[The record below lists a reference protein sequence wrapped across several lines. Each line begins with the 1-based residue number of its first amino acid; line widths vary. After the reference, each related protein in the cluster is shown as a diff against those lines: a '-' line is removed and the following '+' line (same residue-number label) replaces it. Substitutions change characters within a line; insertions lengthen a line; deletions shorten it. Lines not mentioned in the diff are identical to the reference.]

1 MVSFG
6 SKALPLRR
14 LGGIMGDE
22 DNSHKRSRKKMGMSR
37 KPDKQSNS
45 FDANVNKNGSG
56 RGSQRQSDS
65 ETQRSVVRKQVD
77 PETTKYF
84 SEIANLIE
92 SNGVDMEERSVVCGN
107 ALEEARGKEFELA
120 TDYYLSHTMQ
130 TLLEGCDVNSLCS
143 FLRSCAKDFPSIAM
157 DRSGSHVA
165 ETAIKSLSQHLQDN
179 DVYSVIEDTLNA
191 ICKVIV
197 KNPGDLMCD
206 CYGSHVLRSLLSLFK
221 GVPLDSSEFNRRK
234 SSSVLAERLNFK
246 AFRADTDISPQ
257 AVQGFPG
264 LLDFL
269 VSGMSKC
276 IQNNIK
282 TMQVDQYSSLVLQS
296 ALKLLAGDEE
306 KLLQIIP
313 ILIGCTREE
322 ILEGDSIKTTKA
334 RNILYLMK
342 ETAFSHL
349 MEVALEVA
357 PEVLYN
363 EMFTKVFRNS
373 LFELSSHHCGNFV
386 IQALISHAG
395 SQDQMEVIW
404 EELGSKFKDLLK
416 MGKSGIIASL
426 IAASQR
432 LHIYEHKC
440 CEALATAVHSSNESS
455 TCIVPRILFLD
466 SYFYCEDKSNWN
478 WPSGAKMHVMGS
490 LILQGVF
497 RFQNEFIQPFI
508 TSITSLNADNILEAA
523 KDSGG
528 ARVIEAFL
536 SSDASAK
543 LKRRLIMKLR
553 GHFGELSLQS
563 SGSFTVEK
571 CFTVGNISL
580 REAIVSE
587 LLTVQS
593 ELWNTKQGPHLMRKL
608 DVDGFAARPDQWRSR
623 QESKQSTFNEF
634 YSTFGSSETKPSK
647 NSSFLSDDSKKTSQ
661 PNKIKQMRE
670 EIAHLQTSP
679 APFLSTTGFKRKPNK
694 PEKSSKRFARNSAD
708 EDVPKVKKNKSKNIV
723 TDEGTSQS
731 MDKAEKKRHREDVL
745 QKSPKK
751 LKT

>member
-1 MVSFG
+1 
-6 SKALPLRR
+6 
-14 LGGIMGDE
+14 
-22 DNSHKRSRKKMGMSR
+22 
-37 KPDKQSNS
+37 
-45 FDANVNKNGSG
+45 
-56 RGSQRQSDS
+56 
-65 ETQRSVVRKQVD
+65 
-77 PETTKYF
+77 
-84 SEIANLIE
+84 
-92 SNGVDMEERSVVCGN
+92 MEERSVVCGN

-143 FLRSCAKDFPSIAM
+143 FLQSCAKDFPSIAM

-395 SQDQMEVIW
+395 SLDQMEVIW

-416 MGKSGIIASL
+416 MGKSGVIASL

-440 CEALATAVHSSNESS
+440 CEALAMAVHSSNESS

-543 LKRRLIMKLR
+543 LKRRIIMKLR

-694 PEKSSKRFARNSAD
+694 PENSSKKFARNSAD
-708 EDVPKVKKNKSKNIV
+708 DDVPKVKNKSKNIV
-723 TDEGTSQS
+723 TDT
-731 MDKAEKKRHREDVL
+731 
-745 QKSPKK
+745 
-751 LKT
+751 

>member
-1 MVSFG
+1 PFRAKANANNVLVQIPVRFCEQREYQTSG
-6 SKALPLRR
+6 NSTEAKALPLRR

-282 TMQVDQYSSLVLQS
+282 TMQVDQYSSLS

-416 MGKSGIIASL
+416 MGKSGVIASL

-466 SYFYCEDKSNWN
+466 SYFYCEDKSIGIGQAVLKCTSW
-478 WPSGAKMHVMGS
+478 
-490 LILQGVF
+490 
-497 RFQNEFIQPFI
+497 EFIQPFI

-694 PEKSSKRFARNSAD
+694 PRKEQQ
-708 EDVPKVKKNKSKNIV
+708 EVCKKF
-723 TDEGTSQS
+723 G
-731 MDKAEKKRHREDVL
+731 R
-745 QKSPKK
+745 
-751 LKT
+751 

>member
-56 RGSQRQSDS
+56 RGSHRQSDS

-179 DVYSVIEDTLNA
+179 DVYSVVEDTLNA

-246 AFRADTDISPQ
+246 AFRADMDISQQ

-416 MGKSGIIASL
+416 MGKSGVIASL

-440 CEALATAVHSSNESS
+440 CEALATAIHSSNESS

-523 KDSGG
+523 KDSAG

-694 PEKSSKRFARNSAD
+694 PEKSSKKFARNSAD
-708 EDVPKVKKNKSKNIV
+708 EDVPKVKKNQSNNIV

-731 MDKAEKKRHREDVL
+731 MHKAEKKRHREDVL

>member
-22 DNSHKRSRKKMGMSR
+22 DNSHKRSRKKMGMNR

-234 SSSVLAERLNFK
+234 SSSALAERLNFK
-246 AFRADTDISPQ
+246 AFRADTDISPP
-257 AVQGFPG
+257 VQGFPG

-416 MGKSGIIASL
+416 MGKSGVIASL

-440 CEALATAVHSSNESS
+440 CEALATAVHSSSESS

-634 YSTFGSSETKPSK
+634 CSTFGSSETKPSK

-679 APFLSTTGFKRKPNK
+679 APFLSTTGFKRKPSK
-694 PEKSSKRFARNSAD
+694 PEKSSKKFARNSAD
-708 EDVPKVKKNKSKNIV
+708 DDVTKVKKNKSKNIV
-723 TDEGTSQS
+723 TDT
-731 MDKAEKKRHREDVL
+731 
-745 QKSPKK
+745 
-751 LKT
+751 

>member
-37 KPDKQSNS
+37 KPDKQSNY

-65 ETQRSVVRKQVD
+65 ETRRSVVRKQVD

-143 FLRSCAKDFPSIAM
+143 FLQSCAKDFPSIAM

-395 SQDQMEVIW
+395 SLDQMEVIW

-416 MGKSGIIASL
+416 MGKSGVIASL

-440 CEALATAVHSSNESS
+440 CEALAMAVHSSNESS

-543 LKRRLIMKLR
+543 LKRRIIMKLR

-694 PEKSSKRFARNSAD
+694 PENSSKKFARNSAD
-708 EDVPKVKKNKSKNIV
+708 DDVPKVKNKSKNIV
-723 TDEGTSQS
+723 TDT
-731 MDKAEKKRHREDVL
+731 
-745 QKSPKK
+745 
-751 LKT
+751 

>member
-37 KPDKQSNS
+37 KPDKQSNY

-65 ETQRSVVRKQVD
+65 ETRRSVVRKQVD

-143 FLRSCAKDFPSIAM
+143 FLQSCAKDFPSIAM

-269 VSGMSKC
+269 ISGMSKC

-416 MGKSGIIASL
+416 MGKSGVIASL

-440 CEALATAVHSSNESS
+440 CEALAMAVHSSNESS

-553 GHFGELSLQS
+553 GNFGELSLQS

-593 ELWNTKQGPHLMRKL
+593 ELWNMKQGPHLMRKL

-694 PEKSSKRFARNSAD
+694 PENSSKKFARNSAD
-708 EDVPKVKKNKSKNIV
+708 DDVPKVKNKSKNIV
-723 TDEGTSQS
+723 TDT
-731 MDKAEKKRHREDVL
+731 
-745 QKSPKK
+745 
-751 LKT
+751 

>member
-1 MVSFG
+1 
-6 SKALPLRR
+6 
-14 LGGIMGDE
+14 MGDE

-37 KPDKQSNS
+37 KPDKQSNY

-65 ETQRSVVRKQVD
+65 ETRRSVVRKQVD

-143 FLRSCAKDFPSIAM
+143 FLQSCAKDFPSIAM

-395 SQDQMEVIW
+395 SLDQMEVIW

-416 MGKSGIIASL
+416 MGKSGVIASL

-440 CEALATAVHSSNESS
+440 CEALAMAVHSSNESS

-543 LKRRLIMKLR
+543 LKRRIIMKLR

-694 PEKSSKRFARNSAD
+694 PENSSKKFARNSAD
-708 EDVPKVKKNKSKNIV
+708 DDVPKVKNKSKNIV
-723 TDEGTSQS
+723 TDT
-731 MDKAEKKRHREDVL
+731 
-745 QKSPKK
+745 
-751 LKT
+751 

>member
-1 MVSFG
+1 
-6 SKALPLRR
+6 
-14 LGGIMGDE
+14 MGDE

-56 RGSQRQSDS
+56 RGSHRQSDS

-179 DVYSVIEDTLNA
+179 DVYSVVEDTLNA

-246 AFRADTDISPQ
+246 AFRADMDISQQ

-416 MGKSGIIASL
+416 MGKSGVIASL

-440 CEALATAVHSSNESS
+440 CEALATAIHSSNESS

-523 KDSGG
+523 KDSAG

-694 PEKSSKRFARNSAD
+694 PEKSSKKFARNSAD
-708 EDVPKVKKNKSKNIV
+708 EDVPKVKKNQSNNIV

-731 MDKAEKKRHREDVL
+731 MHKAEKKRHREDVL